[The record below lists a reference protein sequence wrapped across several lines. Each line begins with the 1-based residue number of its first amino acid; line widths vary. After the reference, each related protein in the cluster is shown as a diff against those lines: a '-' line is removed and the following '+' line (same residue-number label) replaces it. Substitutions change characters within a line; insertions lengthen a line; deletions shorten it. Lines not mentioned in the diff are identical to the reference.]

1 MSKFSQL
8 FKRITNRPAQRERG
22 ASASVFA
29 GSNLVAT
36 LGVVILLLAAVYLVQ
51 LNRSATKSF
60 AVHSLVQQHEQLLEE
75 RRALELRQAELTAL
89 SNLEQ
94 SPVIS
99 RMVASTDIEY
109 LAPAT
114 SDVAKR

>member
-8 FKRITNRPAQRERG
+8 FKRITARPASRERG
-22 ASASVFA
+22 APAFA

-36 LGVVILLLAAVYLVQ
+36 LGVVIVLLGVVYLIQ

-60 AVHSLVQQHEQLLEE
+60 AVHGLVQEHEQLLGE
-75 RRALELRQAELTAL
+75 RRSLELRQAELTAL

-99 RMVASTDIEY
+99 RMVASTDVQY

>member
-1 MSKFSQL
+1 MSKFGQI
-8 FKRITNRPAQRERG
+8 FKRITSRPVSRERG
-22 ASASVFA
+22 AASFS
-29 GSNLVAT
+29 GSNIVGM
-36 LGVVILLLAAVYLVQ
+36 LGVVILLLGAIYLVQ

-75 RRALELRQAELTAL
+75 RRTLELRQAELSAL

-99 RMVASTDIEY
+99 RMVASTDVQY